1 VRTISPTAAAKLSGI
16 LLAVVLSITAPPV
29 AAEVVV
35 VVSSNSP
42 IAKLSDNEIADVFLG
57 KLTRLPGGTTVQPL
71 DQAEGSATRAA
82 FYLRFTGK
90 SPAQVKAFWSKVIFT
105 GRGRPPRALAN
116 DAEVVRAVRENP
128 GAIGYIE
135 RASADSSTR
144 ILN

>member
-1 VRTISPTAAAKLSGI
+1 MAALPA
-16 LLAVVLSITAPPV
+16 

-35 VVSSNSP
+35 VVSANSP
-42 IAKLSDNEIADVFLG
+42 ITKLSNNEIADVFLG
-57 KLTRLPGGTTVQPL
+57 KLTRLPGGVSVQPL

-82 FYLRFTGK
+82 FYLKFTGK

-116 DAEVVRAVRENP
+116 DAEVLRAVRENP

-135 RASADSSTR
+135 RASVDAGVRVLD
-144 ILN
+144 